1 MTARVVLALVVTATG
16 LMPPLER
23 LAAARLVVGGDI
35 RVESPAVTCN
45 VIINA
50 AVAIARDLN
59 IPLGAEGLAAECVP
73 PREAQGS
80 ARRSIRLQGLD
91 RDAAFEALL
100 EADPRFELRDDAGV
114 LTLRPAVAWSDTRH
128 FLQRS
133 MPSFML
139 HERTLAEG
147 LAEVMTALGPWRFGA
162 GLLSSPT
169 PQWER
174 RVSVE
179 LERATI
185 LDALNAMVRA
195 HADAAWAVTYCGRVA
210 DYPHATVNVI
220 TFDGRG
226 EGHHPVFLTGTD
238 GQRVDACATSATP

>member
-16 LMPPLER
+16 LIPPRER
-23 LAAARLVVGGDI
+23 LFAARLVEGDI

-45 VIINA
+45 VIINV

-73 PREAQGS
+73 PREAQRS
-80 ARRSIRLQGLD
+80 ALRSIRLQGLD
-91 RDAAFEALL
+91 RDAAFEALI

-114 LTLRPAVAWSDTRH
+114 LTLRPAAIWSDTRN
-128 FLQRS
+128 FLQQRI
-133 MPSFML
+133 PSFML
-139 HERTLAEG
+139 QERTLAEG
-147 LAEVMTALGPWRFGA
+147 LAAVMTALGPWRFGA

-174 RVSVE
+174 RLSVG

-195 HADAAWAVTYCGRVA
+195 HAEAAWVVTYCGRIA
-210 DYPHATVNVI
+210 DYSHATVNVI

-238 GQRVDACATSATP
+238 GRRFDACGTSATR